1 MSYNHKSIEKKWQKY
16 WDDNQVFKTN
26 DFEEDKPK
34 YYILDMYPYPSGSGL
49 HVGHP
54 LGYIATDI
62 LARYKR
68 HQGHNVL
75 HPMGWDA
82 FGLPAEQY
90 AIKTGTHP
98 SITTKENISNFK
110 RQIKMLGFSYDW
122 SREINTTDSGYVKWT
137 QWIFIQLYN
146 KGLAYEAE
154 VPVNWCPELKAVLA
168 NEEVIDGKSDIG
180 DHPVVRV
187 PMRQW
192 MLRITKYAESL
203 LSGLDD
209 VDWPHS
215 IKELQRNWIGKSEG
229 AKVFFELPSI
239 DKNLEVFT
247 TRHDTLFGATY
258 IVIAPEHP
266 LVEELVIDEQKNKV
280 NDYIEKTSKKSDL
293 DRTDLNKDKNGVFL
307 GSYAINPANNKEI
320 PIWISDYVIMA
331 YGTGAIMAVP
341 GEDER
346 DWEFATKYD
355 LPIVRTVET
364 SKDFSGGAYTGDGP
378 AINSEFL
385 NGLYID
391 EAKEKMAL
399 WLEEN
404 KRGERTVQYKLR
416 DWLFSRQRYWGEPIP
431 IIHKDGKPQVLD
443 ETVLPLVLPDV
454 EKYEP
459 SGTGESPL
467 ANIKNWVEVK
477 DTNDN
482 IIGLRETNTM
492 PQWAGSCWYYLRY
505 LDPSNDEKPWDLEK
519 EKYWMPVDL
528 YIGGAEHA
536 VLHLLYSRF
545 WHHVLFDLGLVST
558 KEPFKKLFNQ
568 GMILGQDGSKMSK
581 SKGNV
586 INPDETVEE
595 YGSDSM
601 RIYEMFM
608 GPLDK
613 AKPWST
619 TGLQGC
625 SRFIKKL
632 WSILVDDEGVLSQKV
647 TDKNDGK
654 ETLQALHMMIKKVSN
669 NLDQLQFNTCVS
681 EFMIF
686 TNHIQKLE
694 AINKDTV
701 RSFIILINPFM
712 PHLAQELWELT
723 GESSE
728 LTFEEWPTYDK
739 ELIVSDE
746 IIIPIQINGKR
757 RSEIAIA
764 AEQSETE
771 VIEKA
776 KADDKIASYLNNTT
790 IIKEIYVKGKIL
802 NIVIKQ

>member
-1 MSYNHKSIEKKWQKY
+1 MAYNHKSIEKKWQKY
-16 WDDNQVFKTN
+16 WDENEIFKTD
-26 DFEEDKPK
+26 DFIDKPK

-68 HQGHNVL
+68 HQGYNVL

-122 SREINTTDSGYVKWT
+122 TREINTTDPGYVKWT

-180 DHPVVRV
+180 GHPVLRV

-192 MLRITKYAESL
+192 MLRITNYAESL

-215 IKELQRNWIGKSEG
+215 IKELQRNWIGRSEG
-229 AKVFFELPSI
+229 TKVLFELPSI
-239 DKNLEVFT
+239 SKHLEVFT

-266 LVEELVIDEQKNKV
+266 LVEDLLIEDQKTLVKN
-280 NDYIEKTSKKSDL
+280 YIEEASKKSDL
-293 DRTDLNKDKNGVFL
+293 DRIELNKEKNGVFL
-307 GSYAINPANNKEI
+307 GSYAINPVNGKEI
-320 PIWISDYVIMA
+320 PIWISDYVIMG

-355 LPIVRTVET
+355 LPIIRTVEP

-391 EAKEKMAL
+391 EAKEKMAS
-399 WLEEN
+399 WLEDN
-404 KRGERTVQYKLR
+404 KKGERTVQYKLR

-431 IIHKDGKPQVLD
+431 IIHKDGKPQVLKESD
-443 ETVLPLVLPDV
+443 LPLELPDV

-467 ANIKNWVEVK
+467 SNIKNWVEVK
-477 DTNDN
+477 DDSDN
-482 IIGLRETNTM
+482 IIALRETNTM

-505 LDPSNDEKPWDLEK
+505 LDPSNDEKAWDSEK

-581 SKGNV
+581 SRGNV
-586 INPDETVEE
+586 INPDETVET

-632 WSILVDDEGVLSQKV
+632 WSVLVDDEGVLSSNVIEKK
-647 TDKNDGK
+647 DDK
-654 ETLQALHMMIKKVSN
+654 ETLQALNMMIKKISD
-669 NLDQLQFNTCVS
+669 NLDQMQFNTCVS

-694 AINKDTV
+694 SINIDTI
-701 RSFIILINPFM
+701 RSFIIIMNPFM
-712 PHLAQELWELT
+712 PHLAQELWELI
-723 GESSE
+723 GETNE
-728 LTFEEWPTYDK
+728 LTYQAWPDYDK
-739 ELIVSDE
+739 DLVISDE
-746 IIIPIQINGKR
+746 IVIPIQINGKR
-757 RSEIAIA
+757 RSEIHISAN
-764 AEQSETE
+764 ESESE
-771 VIEKA
+771 VIAKA
-776 KADDKIASYLNNTT
+776 KSDDKIASYLKNTT
-790 IIKEIYVKGKIL
+790 IIKEIYIKGKIL

>member
-1 MSYNHKSIEKKWQKY
+1 MAYNHKSIEQKWQKY
-16 WDDNQVFKTN
+16 WDDNEIFKTD
-26 DFEEDKPK
+26 DFLDKPK

-68 HQGHNVL
+68 HQGYNVL

-98 SITTKENISNFK
+98 SITTKENINNFK

-122 SREINTTDSGYVKWT
+122 TREINTTDPGYVKWT

-180 DHPVVRV
+180 GHPVLRV

-215 IKELQRNWIGKSEG
+215 IKELQRNWIGRSEG
-229 AKVFFELPSI
+229 TKVLFELPSI
-239 DKNLEVFT
+239 SKHLEVFT

-266 LVEELVIDEQKNKV
+266 LVEDLLIEDQRTLVKQ
-280 NDYIEKTSKKSDL
+280 YIEETSKKSDL
-293 DRTDLNKDKNGVFL
+293 DRTELNKEKNGVFL
-307 GSYAINPANNKEI
+307 GSYAINPANGKEI
-320 PIWISDYVIMA
+320 PIWISDYVIMG

-355 LPIVRTVET
+355 LPIIRTVEP

-391 EAKEKMAL
+391 EAKEKMAS
-399 WLEEN
+399 WLEDN
-404 KRGERTVQYKLR
+404 KKGERTVQYKLR

-431 IIHKDGKPQVLD
+431 IIHKDGKPQVLKESD
-443 ETVLPLVLPDV
+443 LPLELPDI

-467 ANIKNWVEVK
+467 SNIKNWVEVK
-477 DTNDN
+477 DDSDN
-482 IIGLRETNTM
+482 IIALRETNTM

-505 LDPSNDEKPWDLEK
+505 LDPSNDEKAWDSEK

-581 SKGNV
+581 SRGNV
-586 INPDETVEE
+586 INPDETVET

-632 WSILVDDEGVLSQKV
+632 WSILVDDEGVLSSNV
-647 TDKNDGK
+647 TDKKDGK
-654 ETLQALHMMIKKVSN
+654 ETLQALNMMIKKISD
-669 NLDQLQFNTCVS
+669 NLDQMQFNTCVS

-686 TNHIQKLE
+686 TNHIQKLDS
-694 AINKDTV
+694 INIDTI
-701 RSFIILINPFM
+701 RSFIIIMNPFM
-712 PHLAQELWELT
+712 PHLAQELWELI
-723 GESSE
+723 GETKE
-728 LTFEEWPTYDK
+728 LTYQAWPDYDK
-739 ELIVSDE
+739 DLAISDE
-746 IIIPIQINGKR
+746 IVIPIQINGKR
-757 RSEIAIA
+757 RSEILISAN
-764 AEQSETE
+764 ESESE
-771 VIEKA
+771 VISKA
-776 KADDKIASYLNNTT
+776 KSDDKIASYLKNTT
-790 IIKEIYVKGKIL
+790 IIKEIYIKGKIL

>member
-1 MSYNHKSIEKKWQKY
+1 MAYNHKSIEKKWQKY
-16 WDDNQVFKTN
+16 WDENEIFKTD
-26 DFEEDKPK
+26 DFIDKPK

-68 HQGHNVL
+68 HQGYNVL

-98 SITTKENISNFK
+98 SITTKENINNFK

-122 SREINTTDSGYVKWT
+122 TREINTTDPGYVKWT

-180 DHPVVRV
+180 GHPVLRV

-192 MLRITKYAESL
+192 MLRITNYAESL

-215 IKELQRNWIGKSEG
+215 IKELQRNWIGRSEG
-229 AKVFFELPSI
+229 TKVLFELSSI
-239 DKNLEVFT
+239 SKHLEVFT

-266 LVEELVIDEQKNKV
+266 LVEDLLIEDQKTLVKN
-280 NDYIEKTSKKSDL
+280 YIEETSKKSDL
-293 DRTDLNKDKNGVFL
+293 DRTELNKEKNGVFL
-307 GSYAINPANNKEI
+307 GSYAINPVNGKEI
-320 PIWISDYVIMA
+320 PIWISDYVIMG

-355 LPIVRTVET
+355 LPIIRTVEP

-391 EAKEKMAL
+391 EAKEKMAS
-399 WLEEN
+399 WLEDN
-404 KRGERTVQYKLR
+404 KKGERTVQYKLR

-431 IIHKDGKPQVLD
+431 IIHKDGKSKVLKESD
-443 ETVLPLVLPDV
+443 LPLELPDV

-467 ANIKNWVEVK
+467 SNIKNWVEVK
-477 DTNDN
+477 DVNDN

-505 LDPSNDEKPWDLEK
+505 LDPSNDEKAWDSEK

-581 SKGNV
+581 SRGNV
-586 INPDETVEE
+586 INPDETVET

-632 WSILVDDEGVLSQKV
+632 WSILADDEGVLSSNV
-647 TDKNDGK
+647 TEKKDDK
-654 ETLQALHMMIKKVSN
+654 ETLQALNMMIKKISD
-669 NLDQLQFNTCVS
+669 NLDQMQFNTCVS

-686 TNHIQKLE
+686 TNHIQKLDS
-694 AINKDTV
+694 INIDTI
-701 RSFIILINPFM
+701 RSFIIIMNPFM
-712 PHLAQELWELT
+712 PHLAQELWELI
-723 GESSE
+723 GETNE
-728 LTFEEWPTYDK
+728 LTYQGWPDYDK
-739 ELIVSDE
+739 DLVISDE
-746 IIIPIQINGKR
+746 IVIPIQINGKR
-757 RSEIAIA
+757 RSEILISAN
-764 AEQSETE
+764 ESESE
-771 VIEKA
+771 VIAKA
-776 KADDKIASYLNNTT
+776 KSDDKIVSYLKNTT
-790 IIKEIYVKGKIL
+790 IIKEIYIKGKIL

>member
-1 MSYNHKSIEKKWQKY
+1 MAYNHKSIEKKWQKY
-16 WDDNQVFKTN
+16 WDENEIFKTD
-26 DFEEDKPK
+26 DFIDKPK

-68 HQGHNVL
+68 HQGYNVL

-98 SITTKENISNFK
+98 SITTKENINNFK

-122 SREINTTDSGYVKWT
+122 TREINTTDPGYVKWT

-180 DHPVVRV
+180 GHPVLRV

-192 MLRITKYAESL
+192 MLRITNYAESL

-209 VDWPHS
+209 VDWPHN

-229 AKVFFELPSI
+229 TKVLFELSSI
-239 DKNLEVFT
+239 SKHLEVFT

-266 LVEELVIDEQKNKV
+266 LVEDLLIEDQKTLVKN
-280 NDYIEKTSKKSDL
+280 YIEETSKKSDL
-293 DRTDLNKDKNGVFL
+293 DRTELNKEKNGVFL
-307 GSYAINPANNKEI
+307 GSYAINPVNGKEI
-320 PIWISDYVIMA
+320 PIWISDYVIMG

-355 LPIVRTVET
+355 LPIIRTVEP

-391 EAKEKMAL
+391 EAKEKMAS
-399 WLEEN
+399 WLEDN
-404 KRGERTVQYKLR
+404 KKGERTVQYKLR

-431 IIHKDGKPQVLD
+431 IIHKDGKSKVLKESD
-443 ETVLPLVLPDV
+443 LPLELPDV

-467 ANIKNWVEVK
+467 SNIKNWVEVK
-477 DTNDN
+477 DVNDN

-505 LDPSNDEKPWDLEK
+505 LDPSNDEKAWDSEK

-581 SKGNV
+581 SRGNV
-586 INPDETVEE
+586 INPDETVET

-632 WSILVDDEGVLSQKV
+632 WSILVDDEGVLSSNV
-647 TDKNDGK
+647 TEKKDNK
-654 ETLQALHMMIKKVSN
+654 ETLQALNMMIKKISD
-669 NLDQLQFNTCVS
+669 NLDQMQFNTCVS

-686 TNHIQKLE
+686 TNHIQKLDS
-694 AINKDTV
+694 INIDTI
-701 RSFIILINPFM
+701 RSFIIIMNPFM
-712 PHLAQELWELT
+712 PHLAQELWELI
-723 GESSE
+723 GETNE
-728 LTFEEWPTYDK
+728 LTYQGWPDYDK
-739 ELIVSDE
+739 DLVISDE
-746 IIIPIQINGKR
+746 IVIPIQINGKR
-757 RSEIAIA
+757 RSEILISAN
-764 AEQSETE
+764 ESESE
-771 VIEKA
+771 VIAKA
-776 KADDKIASYLNNTT
+776 KSDDKIVSYLKNTT
-790 IIKEIYVKGKIL
+790 IIKEIYIKGKIL

>member
-1 MSYNHKSIEKKWQKY
+1 MAYNHKSIEKKWQKY
-16 WDDNQVFKTN
+16 WDENEIFKTD
-26 DFEEDKPK
+26 DFIDKPK

-68 HQGHNVL
+68 HQGYNVL

-98 SITTKENISNFK
+98 SITTKENINNFK

-122 SREINTTDSGYVKWT
+122 TREINTTDPGYVKWT

-180 DHPVVRV
+180 GHPVLRV

-192 MLRITKYAESL
+192 MLRITNYAESL

-215 IKELQRNWIGKSEG
+215 IKELQRNWIGRSEG
-229 AKVFFELPSI
+229 TKVLFELPSI
-239 DKNLEVFT
+239 SKHLEVFT

-266 LVEELVIDEQKNKV
+266 LVEDLLIEDQKTLVKN
-280 NDYIEKTSKKSDL
+280 YIEETSKKSDL
-293 DRTDLNKDKNGVFL
+293 DRTELNKEKNGVFL
-307 GSYAINPANNKEI
+307 GSYAINPVNGKEI
-320 PIWISDYVIMA
+320 PIWISDYVIMG

-355 LPIVRTVET
+355 LPIIRTVEP

-399 WLEEN
+399 WLEDN
-404 KRGERTVQYKLR
+404 KKGERTVQYKLR

-431 IIHKDGKPQVLD
+431 IIHKDGKSKALKESD
-443 ETVLPLVLPDV
+443 LPLELPDV

-467 ANIKNWVEVK
+467 SNIKNWVEVK
-477 DTNDN
+477 DVNDN

-505 LDPSNDEKPWDLEK
+505 LDPSNDEKAWDSEK

-586 INPDETVEE
+586 INPDETVET

-632 WSILVDDEGVLSQKV
+632 WSVLVDDEGVLSSNVIEKK
-647 TDKNDGK
+647 DDK
-654 ETLQALHMMIKKVSN
+654 ETLQALNMMIKKISD
-669 NLDQLQFNTCVS
+669 NLDQMQFNTCVS

-694 AINKDTV
+694 SINIDTI
-701 RSFIILINPFM
+701 RSFIIIMNPFM
-712 PHLAQELWELT
+712 PHLAQELWELI
-723 GESSE
+723 GETNE
-728 LTFEEWPTYDK
+728 LTYQAWPDYDK
-739 ELIVSDE
+739 DLVISDE
-746 IIIPIQINGKR
+746 IVIPIQINGKR
-757 RSEIAIA
+757 RSEIHISAN
-764 AEQSETE
+764 ESESE
-771 VIEKA
+771 VIAKA
-776 KADDKIASYLNNTT
+776 KSDDKIASYLKNTT
-790 IIKEIYVKGKIL
+790 IIKEIYIKGKIL

>member
-1 MSYNHKSIEKKWQKY
+1 M
-16 WDDNQVFKTN
+16 
-26 DFEEDKPK
+26 
-34 YYILDMYPYPSGSGL
+34 
-49 HVGHP
+49 
-54 LGYIATDI
+54 
-62 LARYKR
+62 
-68 HQGHNVL
+68 
-75 HPMGWDA
+75 
-82 FGLPAEQY
+82 
-90 AIKTGTHP
+90 
-98 SITTKENISNFK
+98 
-110 RQIKMLGFSYDW
+110 
-122 SREINTTDSGYVKWT
+122 
-137 QWIFIQLYN
+137 
-146 KGLAYEAE
+146 AYEAE

-180 DHPVVRV
+180 GHPVLRV

-192 MLRITKYAESL
+192 MLRITNYAESL

-215 IKELQRNWIGKSEG
+215 IKELQRNWIGRSEG
-229 AKVFFELPSI
+229 TKVLFELSSI
-239 DKNLEVFT
+239 SKHLEVFT

-266 LVEELVIDEQKNKV
+266 LVEDLLIEDQKTLVKN
-280 NDYIEKTSKKSDL
+280 YIEETSKKSDL
-293 DRTDLNKDKNGVFL
+293 DRTELNKEKNGVFL
-307 GSYAINPANNKEI
+307 GSYAINPVNGKEI
-320 PIWISDYVIMA
+320 PIWISDYVIMG

-355 LPIVRTVET
+355 LPIIRTVEP

-399 WLEEN
+399 WLEDN
-404 KRGERTVQYKLR
+404 KKGERTVQYKLR

-431 IIHKDGKPQVLD
+431 IIHKDGKSKVLKESD
-443 ETVLPLVLPDV
+443 LPLELPDV

-467 ANIKNWVEVK
+467 SNIKNWVEVK
-477 DTNDN
+477 DVNDN

-505 LDPSNDEKPWDLEK
+505 LDPSNDEKAWDSEK

-581 SKGNV
+581 SRGNV
-586 INPDETVEE
+586 INPDETVET

-632 WSILVDDEGVLSQKV
+632 WSILVDDEGVLSSNV
-647 TDKNDGK
+647 TEKKDDK
-654 ETLQALHMMIKKVSN
+654 ETLQALNMMIKKISD
-669 NLDQLQFNTCVS
+669 NLDQMQFNTCVS

-686 TNHIQKLE
+686 TNHIQKLDS
-694 AINKDTV
+694 INIDTI
-701 RSFIILINPFM
+701 RSFIIIMNPFM
-712 PHLAQELWELT
+712 PHLAQELWELI
-723 GESSE
+723 GETNE
-728 LTFEEWPTYDK
+728 LTYQGWPDYDK
-739 ELIVSDE
+739 DLVISDE
-746 IIIPIQINGKR
+746 IVIPIQINGKR
-757 RSEIAIA
+757 RSEILISAN
-764 AEQSETE
+764 ESESE
-771 VIEKA
+771 VIAKA
-776 KADDKIASYLNNTT
+776 KSDDKIVSYLRNTT
-790 IIKEIYVKGKIL
+790 IIKEIYIKGKIL

>member
-1 MSYNHKSIEKKWQKY
+1 MAYNHKSIEQKWQKY
-16 WDDNQVFKTN
+16 WDDNEIFKTD
-26 DFEEDKPK
+26 DFLDKPK

-68 HQGHNVL
+68 HQGYNVL

-98 SITTKENISNFK
+98 SVTTKENINNFK

-122 SREINTTDSGYVKWT
+122 TREINTTDPGYVKWT

-180 DHPVVRV
+180 GHPVLRV

-192 MLRITKYAESL
+192 MLRITNYAESL

-215 IKELQRNWIGKSEG
+215 IKELQRNWIGRSEG
-229 AKVFFELPSI
+229 TKVLFELPSI
-239 DKNLEVFT
+239 SKHLEVFT

-266 LVEELVIDEQKNKV
+266 LVEDLLIEDQRTLVKQ
-280 NDYIEKTSKKSDL
+280 YIEETSKKSDL
-293 DRTDLNKDKNGVFL
+293 DRTELNKEKNGVFL
-307 GSYAINPANNKEI
+307 GSYAINPVNGKEI
-320 PIWISDYVIMA
+320 PIWISDYVIMG

-355 LPIVRTVET
+355 LPIIRTVEP

-399 WLEEN
+399 WLEDN
-404 KRGERTVQYKLR
+404 KKGERTVQYKLR

-431 IIHKDGKPQVLD
+431 IIHKDGKSKVLKESD
-443 ETVLPLVLPDV
+443 LPLELPDI

-467 ANIKNWVEVK
+467 SNIKNWVEVK
-477 DTNDN
+477 DVNDN

-505 LDPSNDEKPWDLEK
+505 LDPSNDEKAWDSEK

-581 SKGNV
+581 SRGNV
-586 INPDETVEE
+586 INPDETVET

-632 WSILVDDEGVLSQKV
+632 WSILVDDEGVLSSNITEK
-647 TDKNDGK
+647 KDGK
-654 ETLQALHMMIKKVSN
+654 ETLQALNMVIKKISD
-669 NLDQLQFNTCVS
+669 NLDQMQFNTCVS

-686 TNHIQKLE
+686 TNHIQKLDS
-694 AINKDTV
+694 INIDTI
-701 RSFIILINPFM
+701 RSFIIIMNPFM
-712 PHLAQELWELT
+712 PHLAQELWELI
-723 GESSE
+723 GETNE
-728 LTFEEWPTYDK
+728 LTYQGWPDYDK
-739 ELIVSDE
+739 DLVISDE
-746 IIIPIQINGKR
+746 IVIPIQINGKR
-757 RSEIAIA
+757 RSEILISAN
-764 AEQSETE
+764 ESESE
-771 VIEKA
+771 VISKA
-776 KADDKIASYLNNTT
+776 KSDDKIASYLKNTT
-790 IIKEIYVKGKIL
+790 IIKEIYIKGKIL